1 MVGTGD
7 ENKMKMFIVENKGEF
22 YARRNVQRIIFH

>member
-1 MVGTGD
+1 MWFMVGTGD

-22 YARRNVQRIIFH
+22 YARRNV